1 MLLRIRWIFIRR
13 RTSKGSF
20 FLARD
25 LPFNPAEHHRTLL
38 AAIGSLDS
46 QQIDG
51 VGGADPLPSKVG
63 IVHRWWASENKKVR
77 HWWQLHCSRSELLT
91 LGERELADIG
101 RSRSDAHIEGSKWFW
116 QR

>member
-1 MLLRIRWIFIRR
+1 MLLHIRWIFIRG
-13 RTSKGSF
+13 RTLTGSF

-25 LPFNPAEHHRTLL
+25 LPSNSAERNQTLL
-38 AAIGSLDS
+38 AAIGSPDS

-51 VGGADPLPSKVG
+51 VGGADPLMSKVA
-63 IVHRWWASENKKVR
+63 IVHRWWSSENKKVR
-77 HWWQLHCSRSELLT
+77 HWWQVHCSRSELLT

-101 RSRSDAHIEGSKWFW
+101 RSRSDARVEGSKWFW